1 MLCYLHDVERLDV
14 VEALVEVTLH
24 RFRILRLTENL
35 EQVVVAEEVEARE
48 DLALRLQIHVER
60 LLDLLKLR
68 IHLVQLIQS
77 SYNRKQLRSCQLQ
90 IEIKGFLAKLTTT
103 AMMGSVVV
111 ASTKTLMKEGCA
123 ISSILRGYFAKMLC
137 TTYITCQ

>member
-1 MLCYLHDVERLDV
+1 MLSYLHDVERLDV

-24 RFRILRLTENL
+24 RFRILRLTKNL

-48 DLALRLQIHVER
+48 DLALRLQIHVKR

-77 SYNRKQLRSCQLQ
+77 SYNRKQLRSCQFL
-90 IEIKGFLAKLTTT
+90 IEIKGFLVKLTTT
-103 AMMGSVVV
+103 AMRGSVVV
-111 ASTKTLMKEGCA
+111 SSTNEGGLCYFEHTTR
-123 ISSILRGYFAKMLC
+123 ICFAKM
-137 TTYITCQ
+137 